1 MTDNTN
7 LTYYDLTEINRAKM
21 IQNNGIQ
28 FYIDKTPIATI
39 NMTKP
44 IQGMG
49 RCSEGWYYLSDAQ
62 IYLLRTIYKSLHNT
76 NKIEALDNE

>member
-1 MTDNTN
+1 MEN
-7 LTYYDLTEINRAKM
+7 LTYYDLTEITRAKM

-28 FYIDKTPIATI
+28 FYIKDTAVATI

-62 IYLLRTIYKSLHNT
+62 IYLLRTIYKSLHQT
-76 NKIEALDNE
+76 NKIEGLNNE